1 MGYSC
6 LMSLADLA
14 PVLGTALTGAL
25 EKKGYTELTSV
36 QEAVLAPALA
46 NRDLRITSQ
55 TGSGKTVAVGFAMR
69 ELVLGDCRAQQGVA
83 RPRALVVAPTREL
96 ARQVEEELSW
106 LYAPLEILVTTT
118 TGGASARDERRAL
131 ARGPAV
137 IVGTP
142 GRLLDHL
149 TRGSIDTTQ
158 LQVVVLDEADRMLD
172 LGFRDDLKA
181 ILAYAPAE
189 HRTHLVSATFP
200 REVRALADGV
210 QQNAAHVEGTRL
222 GAANVDI
229 DHRVHLVDSHE
240 KVNAIINLLLSN
252 PDSQTL
258 VFGRTR
264 ADVAN
269 IAKELSAAKFAVGS
283 LSGEMDQIARN
294 RALAGFKR
302 GELRVLVATDV
313 AARGID
319 VQDIAF
325 VIHAEPPTDADSYTH
340 RSGRTGRAGRK
351 GTSSVLVTPAGLR
364 QAWSLLSRARVT
376 YRMEPIPTAE
386 EIRSAADDR
395 LVAELLAEPATE
407 DGAGGAGAIDGRT
420 KALAERLAA
429 DPSLPRILAR
439 LLLRVRTTG
448 GTEPRPVRRLEP
460 RGDQRPASPER
471 PLHAAPARPTPHAA
485 SPYTPTARTT
495 HASGDASQGAP
506 HGASAHAAASH
517 AGAGP
522 RGREPRTGGWVSFQV
537 SWGSEHGADARRLMA
552 IVCRRGGIKGSD
564 IGVIRVGQRSSMVEV
579 ASGVAK
585 SFAEAALAPDPRDP
599 RIRIRPADERVP
611 TRPLTGRFPQRAE
624 VMVVPDRPSRA
635 AADRPSKTADRPS
648 KTADRPSKTA
658 DRPSKTLHAP
668 SKVAADRPSKARHR
682 KG

>member
-222 GAANVDI
+222 GAAN
-229 DHRVHLVDSHE
+229 
-240 KVNAIINLLLSN
+240 
-252 PDSQTL
+252 SQPI
-258 VFGRTR
+258 FDR
-264 ADVAN
+264 A
-269 IAKELSAAKFAVGS
+269 
-283 LSGEMDQIARN
+283 
-294 RALAGFKR
+294 
-302 GELRVLVATDV
+302 
-313 AARGID
+313 
-319 VQDIAF
+319 
-325 VIHAEPPTDADSYTH
+325 
-340 RSGRTGRAGRK
+340 
-351 GTSSVLVTPAGLR
+351 
-364 QAWSLLSRARVT
+364 
-376 YRMEPIPTAE
+376 
-386 EIRSAADDR
+386 
-395 LVAELLAEPATE
+395 
-407 DGAGGAGAIDGRT
+407 
-420 KALAERLAA
+420 
-429 DPSLPRILAR
+429 
-439 LLLRVRTTG
+439 
-448 GTEPRPVRRLEP
+448 
-460 RGDQRPASPER
+460 
-471 PLHAAPARPTPHAA
+471 
-485 SPYTPTARTT
+485 
-495 HASGDASQGAP
+495 
-506 HGASAHAAASH
+506 
-517 AGAGP
+517 
-522 RGREPRTGGWVSFQV
+522 
-537 SWGSEHGADARRLMA
+537 
-552 IVCRRGGIKGSD
+552 
-564 IGVIRVGQRSSMVEV
+564 
-579 ASGVAK
+579 
-585 SFAEAALAPDPRDP
+585 
-599 RIRIRPADERVP
+599 
-611 TRPLTGRFPQRAE
+611 
-624 VMVVPDRPSRA
+624 
-635 AADRPSKTADRPS
+635 
-648 KTADRPSKTA
+648 
-658 DRPSKTLHAP
+658 
-668 SKVAADRPSKARHR
+668 
-682 KG
+682 